1 MGGLALSSA
10 TLLAYVV
17 DAANA
22 PVVVSDPNGAFVV
35 VVVSGKKGSANSS
48 NTRRG
53 DVVDD
58 DAKGSVLQNTVTS
71 NGSTNEAPAVATAHL
86 GSGPL
91 FFNRE
96 GGEA

>member
-1 MGGLALSSA
+1 ME
-10 TLLAYVV
+10 
-17 DAANA
+17 
-22 PVVVSDPNGAFVV
+22 VSDPNGAFVVVVV

-58 DAKGSVLQNTVTS
+58 FAKGSVLQNAVTS
-71 NGSTNEAPAVATAHL
+71 NGSTNEAPEVATARL
-86 GSGPL
+86 WSGPL